1 MSNPPQPP
9 SWHHQQ
15 QQYYAQYTVG
25 YHNGQ
30 YGHPNHPPSQTT
42 QYPGAAPT
50 SYPSNGVA
58 YPHTQGHIPNYPTW
72 NPAHYPVTPY
82 TNLPLTQESPSS
94 KRPKLEFRCDT
105 CDLTLDSEIAHKA
118 HVDSH
123 ITCQLCK
130 FVASPKLVKAHYQ
143 SVHGKFSGTGFK
155 NVTIAIP
162 GCPVQ
167 RFKICV
173 GDNPEDIA
181 RWIAERKRRFPR
193 TAPPP
198 EEIQP
203 EPRKALGNLL
213 DGYGSSSS
221 DEAVQSKDQALKP
234 ERIDTAT
241 ATTTTTTTTTCTEAK
256 VPPSETKPENNR
268 TRICRFFQRNGACRN
283 GDSCNFRHDAGSSAT
298 KTATSRTPQDNRRR
312 QTKTKTSS
320 TLLRKLLKTDEDRE
334 TVLTLKLFR
343 YIVDCNYLQEQR
355 ESK

>member
-1 MSNPPQPP
+1 MSTPPQPP
-9 SWHHQQ
+9 SWHHHQ

-25 YHNGQ
+25 YQNGQ
-30 YGHPNHPPSQTT
+30 YGQPNYPRSQTA
-42 QYPGAAPT
+42 QYPGAAPPA
-50 SYPSNGVA
+50 YPSNGA
-58 YPHTQGHIPNYPTW
+58 SYPHAQAQIPTYPTW
-72 NPAHYPVTPY
+72 NPAHYPVAPY
-82 TNLPLTQESPSS
+82 TALPLPEESPSA
-94 KRPKLEFRCDT
+94 KRPKVEFRCDT

-123 ITCQLCK
+123 TTCQLCK
-130 FVASPKLVKAHYQ
+130 YVASPKLVKAHYQ

-173 GDNPEDIA
+173 GDNPEDIG
-181 RWIAERKRRFPR
+181 RWIAERRRRFPR

-198 EEIQP
+198 EDVQV
-203 EPRKALGNLL
+203 EPRNTLGNLL

-221 DEAVQSKDQALKP
+221 DEAVPTKDQVWKP
-234 ERIDTAT
+234 EGMNMA
-241 ATTTTTTTTTCTEAK
+241 TTTCTEAK
-256 VPPSETKPENNR
+256 VPPSDAKPNNNK
-268 TRICRFFQRNGACRN
+268 TRICRFFQRNGTCRN
-283 GDSCNFRHDAGSSAT
+283 GDNCNFRHDAGSLAA

-320 TLLRKLLKTDEDRE
+320 TLLRKLLKTDEARE
-334 TVLTLKLFR
+334 TVLTLQLLR